1 MANTYVDYPA
11 TAGQTDF
18 DFTFPYLEDEHVT
31 VWIDGTQ
38 QLFSDYQVIV
48 ESNNTTKIRLNVGA
62 SLNEIV
68 RVRRKSQPDQNL
80 VDFINGSVLTESEL
94 DRAYL
99 HNRYLNEEIG
109 ELNDASL
116 QIWVDA
122 AGNQYWNAKGLQ
134 IKNVADPTDPQDAS
148 TKNYVDTND
157 ALKVSKSGDTMTGNL
172 VMSGATVTGVPAPI
186 SGSDAVNKTYL
197 DGWASAIVT
206 GTGLPPSFNKFTGT
220 GSQTT
225 FSLTFTTNG
234 IASTA
239 ILVAIDGE
247 VIDPDDYA
255 ILGGAD
261 EVEFTTPPPL
271 NSEILVIERGFK
283 VKTEIPTEYDWG
295 GIVDDPV
302 TANYSYGKL

>member
-1 MANTYVDYPA
+1 MAITYVDYTA

-116 QIWVDA
+116 QIWVDSL
-122 AGNQYWNAKGLQ
+122 GQEYWNARNLQ
-134 IKNVADPTDPQDAS
+134 IKNVADPTDP
-148 TKNYVDTND
+148 K
-157 ALKVSKSGDTMTGNL
+157 
-172 VMSGATVTGVPAPI
+172 
-186 SGSDAVNKTYL
+186 DAVNKLYL
-197 DGWASAIVT
+197 DGVASSILT
-206 GTGLPPSFNKFTGT
+206 GTGTPPSFNKFTGT

-225 FSLTFTTNG
+225 FSLSFTTNG
-234 IASTA
+234 IASTG
-239 ILVAIDGE
+239 ILVAVDGA

-261 EVEFTTPPPL
+261 EVEFTTPPAL

-295 GIVDDPV
+295 GIVSDPV
-302 TANYSYGKL
+302 TANYSYGQI